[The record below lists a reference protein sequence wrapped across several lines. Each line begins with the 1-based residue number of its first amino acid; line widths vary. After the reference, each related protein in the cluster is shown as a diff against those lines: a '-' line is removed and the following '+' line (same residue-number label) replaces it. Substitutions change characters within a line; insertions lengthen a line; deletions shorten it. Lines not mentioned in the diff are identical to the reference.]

1 MIFKNVDIFWKD
13 ISNGTY
19 EFVKEDGRW
28 SARRAHSLMAASKV
42 YTHENVEE
50 LVRIIEEE
58 NS

>member
-1 MIFKNVDIFWKD
+1 MVFKDVDIFWKD

-19 EFVKEDGRW
+19 EFVKKDGQW
-28 SARRAHSLMAASKV
+28 SARRAHSLMGASKV
-42 YTHENVEE
+42 YTHENVED